1 MSFDEKN
8 TWVFAV
14 VAVLGASIYGAIL
27 LARSQGLA
35 LTDVAYVT
43 PMLASIGGAI
53 VANIIG
59 NLVISFLAPE
69 DAGKR
74 DQRDR
79 EIERFG
85 TLIGQSFLVIGAL
98 AAMVLSMF
106 EAKHF
111 WIANVIYLSFVMSAV
126 FGSMARLAAY
136 RRGFSS
142 W

>member
-14 VAVLGASIYGAIL
+14 VAVLGAAVYGAL
-27 LARSQGLA
+27 LLVRSQGIA

-59 NLVISFLAPE
+59 NAVISFQAPE

-85 TLIGQSFLVIGAL
+85 TLVGQSFLVIGAL
-98 AAMVLSMF
+98 AAMVLSML

-111 WIANVIYLSFVMSAV
+111 WIANVIYLSFVLSAL
-126 FGSMARLAAY
+126 FGSTARLVAY

>member
-14 VAVLGASIYGAIL
+14 VAVLGAAIYGAIL

-59 NLVISFLAPE
+59 NVVISFLAPE

-85 TLIGQSFLVIGAL
+85 TIIGQSFLVIGAL
-98 AAMVLSMF
+98 AAMVLSML